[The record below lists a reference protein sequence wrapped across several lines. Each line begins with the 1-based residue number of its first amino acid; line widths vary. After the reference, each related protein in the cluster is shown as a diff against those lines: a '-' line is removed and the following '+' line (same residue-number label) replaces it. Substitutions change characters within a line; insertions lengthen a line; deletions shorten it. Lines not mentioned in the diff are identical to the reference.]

1 MMQKEKIALVTGGG
15 RGIGRETAL
24 ELARKGC
31 SVAVNYSRSEKAAR
45 ETVAEIEAI
54 GRRAFAF
61 KADVS
66 SAAEVKE
73 MFTAVAS
80 KLGPV
85 EILVCN
91 AGITRDNLLM
101 RMKDED
107 WNDVITADLSS
118 LFYCAREALR
128 PMLKARWGRII
139 AISSVTGL
147 VGNPGQCNYAA
158 AKAGM
163 TGFIKSLAREVGS
176 RGITANA
183 VAPGYIDTDMTSVLP
198 PEIRET
204 MLKNIPSGRTG
215 TPSDIAK
222 AVAFLA
228 SDDSEYIQGQVI
240 AVDGG
245 MTM

>member
-1 MMQKEKIALVTGGG
+1 MQKEKIALVTGGG

-85 EILVCN
+85 VILVCN

>member
-1 MMQKEKIALVTGGG
+1 MQNERIALVTGAS

-24 ELARKGC
+24 ELARRGC
-31 SVAVNYSRSEKAAR
+31 SVAVNYSRSEKAAE
-45 ETVAEIEAI
+45 ETVAEIEAM
-54 GRRAFAF
+54 GRRAFAV

-73 MFTAVAS
+73 MFAAVAS

-101 RMKDED
+101 RMKEDE
-107 WNDVITADLSS
+107 WNDVISADLSS
-118 LFYCAREALR
+118 LFYCAKEALR

-163 TGFIKSLAREVGS
+163 TGFIKSLAKEVGS

-183 VAPGYIDTDMTSVLP
+183 VAPGYIETDMTSELP
-198 PEIRET
+198 SEIREA

-215 TPSDIAK
+215 TPSDVAR
-222 AVAFLA
+222 AVAFIA
-228 SDDSEYIQGQVI
+228 SEDSEYIQGQVI

>member
-1 MMQKEKIALVTGGG
+1 MQKKRIALVTGGG
-15 RGIGRETAL
+15 RGIGREISL
-24 ELARKGC
+24 ELGRRGF
-31 SVAVNYSRSEKAAR
+31 SVVVNYSRSAKAAEEVVSAIGLMGR
-45 ETVAEIEAI
+45 EAI
-54 GRRAFAF
+54 AV

-66 SAAEVKE
+66 SASEVKE
-73 MFTAVAS
+73 MFACVKS
-80 KLGPV
+80 KFGPV
-85 EILVCN
+85 EVLVCN

-101 RMKDED
+101 RMKIEEWD
-107 WNDVITADLSS
+107 DVISADLSS
-118 LFYCAREALR
+118 LFYCAKEALR

-139 AISSVTGL
+139 AISSITGL

-163 TGFIKSLAREVGS
+163 TGFVKSLAREVGS
-176 RGITANA
+176 RGITVNA
-183 VAPGYIDTDMTSVLP
+183 VAPGYIETDMTSELSAEVKAA
-198 PEIRET
+198 
-204 MLKNIPSGRTG
+204 MLENIPSGRIG
-215 TPSDIAK
+215 TPSDVAK

>member
-1 MMQKEKIALVTGGG
+1 MQKERIALVTGGG
-15 RGIGRETAL
+15 RGIGREIAL
-24 ELARKGC
+24 ELARRGC
-31 SVAVNYSRSEKAAR
+31 SVALNYSRSEKAAEEAAAER
-45 ETVAEIEAI
+45 EAMGRNALTV
-54 GRRAFAF
+54 

-73 MFTAVAS
+73 MFAFVAS
-80 KLGPV
+80 KLGTV

-101 RMKDED
+101 RMKAEE
-107 WNDVITADLSS
+107 WNDVISADLSS
-118 LFYCAREALR
+118 LFYCAKEALR

-139 AISSVTGL
+139 AISSITGL
-147 VGNPGQCNYAA
+147 IGNPGQCNYAA

-183 VAPGYIDTDMTSVLP
+183 VAPGYIETDMTSELP
-198 PEIRET
+198 AEIKEA

-215 TPSDIAK
+215 TPSDVAK

>member
-1 MMQKEKIALVTGGG
+1 MQKERIALVTGGG
-15 RGIGRETAL
+15 RGIGREIAL
-24 ELARKGC
+24 ELARRGC
-31 SVAVNYSRSEKAAR
+31 SVAINFSRSEKAA
-45 ETVAEIEAI
+45 EEAAAEIEAM
-54 GRRAFAF
+54 GCKAVTV

-73 MFTAVAS
+73 MFAFVAS

-101 RMKDED
+101 RMKEDE
-107 WNDVITADLSS
+107 WNDVISADLSS
-118 LFYCAREALR
+118 LFYCAKEALR

-139 AISSVTGL
+139 AISSITGL

-183 VAPGYIDTDMTSVLP
+183 VAPGYIETDMTSVLP
-198 PEIRET
+198 EEVREA

-215 TPSDIAK
+215 TPSDVAK

-228 SDDSEYIQGQVI
+228 SDDSEYIQGQVL

>member
-1 MMQKEKIALVTGGG
+1 MQKERIALVTGGG
-15 RGIGRETAL
+15 RGIGREIAL
-24 ELARKGC
+24 ELARRGC
-31 SVAVNYSRSEKAAR
+31 SVALNYSRSEKAA
-45 ETVAEIEAI
+45 EEAAAEIEAM
-54 GRRAFAF
+54 GRKALTV

-73 MFTAVAS
+73 MFAFVAS
-80 KLGPV
+80 KLGTV

-101 RMKDED
+101 RMKAEE
-107 WNDVITADLSS
+107 WNDVISADLSS
-118 LFYCAREALR
+118 LFYCAKEALR

-139 AISSVTGL
+139 AISSITGL
-147 VGNPGQCNYAA
+147 IGNPGQCNYAA

-183 VAPGYIDTDMTSVLP
+183 VAPGYIETDMTSELP
-198 PEIRET
+198 AEIKEA

-215 TPSDIAK
+215 TPSDVAK
-222 AVAFLA
+222 AVAFLV

>member
-1 MMQKEKIALVTGGG
+1 MQKEKIALVTGGG

-158 AKAGM
+158 DKAGM

>member
-1 MMQKEKIALVTGGG
+1 MQKERIALVTGGG
-15 RGIGRETAL
+15 RGIGREIAL
-24 ELARKGC
+24 ELARRGC
-31 SVAVNYSRSEKAAR
+31 SVAVNYSRSENAA
-45 ETVAEIEAI
+45 EEAVAEIEAI
-54 GRRAFAF
+54 GRKAVAV

-73 MFTAVAS
+73 MFSFIAS
-80 KLGPV
+80 KLGDV

-101 RMKDED
+101 RMKDDE
-107 WNDVITADLSS
+107 WNDVISADLSS
-118 LFYCAREALR
+118 LFYCAKEALR

-139 AISSVTGL
+139 AISSITGL

-183 VAPGYIDTDMTSVLP
+183 VAPGYIETDMTSVLP
-198 PEIRET
+198 AQIREA
-204 MLKNIPSGRTG
+204 MLKNIPSARTG
-215 TPSDIAK
+215 TPSDVAK

>member
-1 MMQKEKIALVTGGG
+1 
-15 RGIGRETAL
+15 
-24 ELARKGC
+24 
-31 SVAVNYSRSEKAAR
+31 VNYSRSEKAA
-45 ETVAEIEAI
+45 EEAVTEIEAM
-54 GRRAFAF
+54 GRKAFAV

-73 MFTAVAS
+73 MFASVAS

-91 AGITRDNLLM
+91 AGITKDNLLM

-147 VGNPGQCNYAA
+147 VGNPGQCNYSA

-183 VAPGYIDTDMTSVLP
+183 VAPGYIETDMTSVLP
-198 PEIRET
+198 PEIREA

-215 TPSDIAK
+215 TPSDVAK

>member
-1 MMQKEKIALVTGGG
+1 MLNERIALVTGGS
-15 RGIGRETAL
+15 RGIGRETSL
-24 ELARKGC
+24 ELARRGC
-31 SVAVNYSRSEKAAR
+31 AVAVNYSRSEKAA
-45 ETVAEIEAI
+45 EDVVFQIEDMGRKAI
-54 GRRAFAF
+54 AI

-66 SAAEVKE
+66 SPSEVKE
-73 MFTAVAS
+73 MFAAAAS

-101 RMKDED
+101 RMKEEE
-107 WNDVITADLSS
+107 WNDVISADLSS
-118 LFYCAREALR
+118 LFYCAKEALR

-139 AISSVTGL
+139 AVSSVTGL
-147 VGNPGQCNYAA
+147 IGNPGQCNYAA

-183 VAPGYIDTDMTSVLP
+183 VAPGYIETDMTSELP
-198 PEIRET
+198 AEIKEA
-204 MLKNIPSGRTG
+204 MIKNIPSGRTG
-215 TPSDIAK
+215 LPSDVAK

-228 SDDSEYIQGQVI
+228 SEDSEYIQGQVL

>member
-1 MMQKEKIALVTGGG
+1 MQKEKIALVTGGG

>member
-1 MMQKEKIALVTGGG
+1 MQNERIALVTGAS

-24 ELARKGC
+24 ELARRGC
-31 SVAVNYSRSEKAAR
+31 SVAVNYSRSEKAAE
-45 ETVAEIEAI
+45 ETVAEIEAM
-54 GRRAFAF
+54 GRRAFAV

-73 MFTAVAS
+73 MFAAVAS

-101 RMKDED
+101 RMKEEE
-107 WNDVITADLSS
+107 WNDVISADLSS
-118 LFYCAREALR
+118 IFYCAKEALR

-163 TGFIKSLAREVGS
+163 TGFIKSLAKEVGS

-183 VAPGYIDTDMTSVLP
+183 VAPGYIDTDMTSELP
-198 PEIRET
+198 SEIREA

-215 TPSDIAK
+215 TPADVAK
-222 AVAFLA
+222 AVAFIA

>member
-1 MMQKEKIALVTGGG
+1 MQNERIALVTGAS

-24 ELARKGC
+24 ELARRGC
-31 SVAVNYSRSEKAAR
+31 SLAVNYSRSEKAAE
-45 ETVAEIEAI
+45 ETVAEIEAM
-54 GRRAFAF
+54 GRRAIAV

-73 MFTAVAS
+73 MFAAVAS

-101 RMKDED
+101 RMKEEE
-107 WNDVITADLSS
+107 WNDVISADLSS
-118 LFYCAREALR
+118 IFYCAKEALR

-163 TGFIKSLAREVGS
+163 TGFIKSLAKEVGS

-183 VAPGYIDTDMTSVLP
+183 VAPGYIDTDMTSELP
-198 PEIRET
+198 SEIREA

-215 TPSDIAK
+215 TPADVAK
-222 AVAFLA
+222 AVAFIA

>member
-1 MMQKEKIALVTGGG
+1 MQKERIALVTGAG
-15 RGIGRETAL
+15 RGIGREIAL
-24 ELARKGC
+24 ELARRGC
-31 SVAVNYSRSEKAAR
+31 FVALNFSRSEKAA
-45 ETVAEIEAI
+45 EEAAAEIEAM
-54 GRRAFAF
+54 GRKALTV

-66 SAAEVKE
+66 SAAEVKG
-73 MFTAVAS
+73 MFAFVAS

-101 RMKDED
+101 RMKEDE
-107 WNDVITADLSS
+107 WNDVISADLSS
-118 LFYCAREALR
+118 LFYCAKEALR

-139 AISSVTGL
+139 AISSITGL
-147 VGNPGQCNYAA
+147 IGNPGQCNYAA
-158 AKAGM
+158 AKAGV

-183 VAPGYIDTDMTSVLP
+183 VAPGYIETDMTTELP
-198 PEIRET
+198 TEVKEA

-215 TPSDIAK
+215 TPSDVAK

>member
-1 MMQKEKIALVTGGG
+1 MQKEKIALVTGGG

-240 AVDGG
+240 AVDDG

>member
-1 MMQKEKIALVTGGG
+1 MQKERIALVTGGG
-15 RGIGRETAL
+15 RGIGKAIAL
-24 ELARKGC
+24 ELGRRGY
-31 SVAVNYSRSEKAAR
+31 SVAVNYSRSEKAAEEVVSQIQAMGCR
-45 ETVAEIEAI
+45 SIAL
-54 GRRAFAF
+54 

-66 SAAEVKE
+66 SAADVKD
-73 MFTAVAS
+73 MFAEAAS

-101 RMKDED
+101 RMKNEE
-107 WNDVITADLSS
+107 WSDVISADLSS
-118 LFYCAREALR
+118 LFYCAKEALR

-139 AISSVTGL
+139 AISSVTGI
-147 VGNPGQCNYAA
+147 VGNPGQCNYSA

-183 VAPGYIDTDMTSVLP
+183 VAPGYIETDMTSELP
-198 PEIRET
+198 AEIKDA
-204 MLKNIPSGRTG
+204 MLKNIPSGRIG
-215 TPSDIAK
+215 TPSDVAK
-222 AVAFLA
+222 TVAFLA

>member
-1 MMQKEKIALVTGGG
+1 MQKERIALVTGGG
-15 RGIGRETAL
+15 RGIGREIAL
-24 ELARKGC
+24 ELARRGC
-31 SVAVNYSRSEKAAR
+31 SVALNYSRSEKAA
-45 ETVAEIEAI
+45 EEAAAEIEAM
-54 GRRAFAF
+54 GRKALTV

-73 MFTAVAS
+73 MFAFVAS

-91 AGITRDNLLM
+91 AGITRDGLLM
-101 RMKDED
+101 RMKEED
-107 WNDVITADLSS
+107 WNDVISADLTS
-118 LFYCAREALR
+118 LFYCAKEALR

-139 AISSVTGL
+139 AISSITGL
-147 VGNPGQCNYAA
+147 IGNPGQCNYSA

-183 VAPGYIDTDMTSVLP
+183 VAPGYIETDMTAALPTEVKEVL
-198 PEIRET
+198 
-204 MLKNIPSGRTG
+204 MKNIPCGRIG
-215 TPSDIAK
+215 KPIDVAK
-222 AVAFLA
+222 AVVFLA

>member
-1 MMQKEKIALVTGGG
+1 MQKERIALVTGGG
-15 RGIGRETAL
+15 RGIGREIAL
-24 ELARKGC
+24 ELARRGC
-31 SVAVNYSRSEKAAR
+31 SVAVNYSRSENAA
-45 ETVAEIEAI
+45 EEAVAEIEAI
-54 GRRAFAF
+54 GLKAVAV

-73 MFTAVAS
+73 MFSFIAS
-80 KLGPV
+80 KLGDV

-101 RMKDED
+101 RMRDDE
-107 WNDVITADLSS
+107 WNDVISADLSS
-118 LFYCAREALR
+118 LFYCAKEALR

-139 AISSVTGL
+139 AISSITGL

-183 VAPGYIDTDMTSVLP
+183 VAPGYIETDMTSVLP
-198 PEIRET
+198 AQIREA
-204 MLKNIPSGRTG
+204 MLKNIPSARTG
-215 TPSDIAK
+215 TPSDVAK

>member
-1 MMQKEKIALVTGGG
+1 MQKERIALVTGGS

-24 ELARKGC
+24 ELARRGC
-31 SVAVNYSRSEKAAR
+31 SVAVNYSRSEKAA
-45 ETVAEIEAI
+45 EEAVAEIESL
-54 GRRAFAF
+54 GRKAFAVR
-61 KADVS
+61 ADVS
-66 SAAEVKE
+66 SPSEVKE
-73 MFTAVAS
+73 MFAAVTS
-80 KLGPV
+80 RLGPV

-101 RMKDED
+101 RMKEEE
-107 WNDVITADLSS
+107 WNDVISADLSS
-118 LFYCAREALR
+118 LFYCSKEAVR

-147 VGNPGQCNYAA
+147 IGNPGQCNYSA
-158 AKAGM
+158 AKAGI

-183 VAPGYIDTDMTSVLP
+183 VAPGYIETDMTSVLP
-198 PEIRET
+198 TEIREA

-215 TPSDIAK
+215 TPSDVAK
-222 AVAFLA
+222 TVAFLA
-228 SDDSEYIQGQVI
+228 SDDSEYIQGQII

>member
-1 MMQKEKIALVTGGG
+1 MQKERIALVTGAG
-15 RGIGRETAL
+15 RGIGREIAL
-24 ELARKGC
+24 ELARRGC
-31 SVAVNYSRSEKAAR
+31 SVAVNYSRSEKSAEEAV
-45 ETVAEIEAI
+45 TEIEAM
-54 GRRAFAF
+54 GRKAFAV

-73 MFTAVAS
+73 MFASVAS

-91 AGITRDNLLM
+91 AGITKDNLLM

-147 VGNPGQCNYAA
+147 VGNPGQCNYSA

-183 VAPGYIDTDMTSVLP
+183 VAPGYIETDMTSVLP
-198 PEIRET
+198 PEIREA

-215 TPSDIAK
+215 TPSDVAK

>member
-1 MMQKEKIALVTGGG
+1 MENRRIALVTGGG
-15 RGIGRETAL
+15 RGIGRAISI
-24 ELARKGC
+24 ELARSGC
-31 SVAVNYSRSEKAAR
+31 SVAVNFSKSEKAA
-45 ETVAEIEAI
+45 EEAAAEIRSL
-54 GRRAFAF
+54 GGDSFAV

-73 MFTAVAS
+73 MFSAVSS

-91 AGITRDNLLM
+91 AGITKDNLLM
-101 RMKDED
+101 RMKEDE
-107 WNDVITADLSS
+107 WNEVISADLTS
-118 LFYCAREALR
+118 LFLCAKEALR
-128 PMLKARWGRII
+128 SMLKARWGRVI
-139 AISSVTGL
+139 AISSITGL
-147 VGNPGQCNYAA
+147 IGNPGQCNYAA

-183 VAPGYIDTDMTSVLP
+183 IAPGYIETDMTAVLP
-198 PEIRET
+198 SEIKDT
-204 MLKNIPSGRTG
+204 MLKNIPSGRIG
-215 TPSDIAK
+215 TPSDVAK

-228 SDDSEYIQGQVI
+228 SDGAEYIQGQVI

>member
-1 MMQKEKIALVTGGG
+1 MQNERIALVTGGG
-15 RGIGRETAL
+15 RGIGREISL
-24 ELARKGC
+24 ELARRGC
-31 SVAVNYSRSEKAAR
+31 SVAVNYSRSEKAA
-45 ETVAEIEAI
+45 EEVVSEIKAM
-54 GRRAFAF
+54 GRRSFAV

-66 SAAEVKE
+66 SAGEVKK
-73 MFTAVAS
+73 MFSDTES
-80 KLGPV
+80 NLGSV

-91 AGITRDNLLM
+91 AGITRDNLLI
-101 RMKDED
+101 RMKDEE
-107 WNDVITADLSS
+107 WNDVVSADLSS
-118 LFYCAREALR
+118 LFYCAKEALR
-128 PMLKARWGRII
+128 PMVKARWGRII
-139 AISSVTGL
+139 AISSITGL

-183 VAPGYIDTDMTSVLP
+183 VAPGYIDTDMTVELP
-198 PEIRET
+198 AAIKEA
-204 MLKNIPSGRTG
+204 MLKNIPSGRIG
-215 TPSDIAK
+215 TPSDVAK

>member
-1 MMQKEKIALVTGGG
+1 MQNERIALVTGAS

-24 ELARKGC
+24 ELARRGC
-31 SVAVNYSRSEKAAR
+31 SVAVNYSRSEKAAE
-45 ETVAEIEAI
+45 ETVAEIEAM
-54 GRRAFAF
+54 GRRAFAV

-73 MFTAVAS
+73 MFAAVAS

-101 RMKDED
+101 RMKEDE
-107 WNDVITADLSS
+107 WNDVISADLSS
-118 LFYCAREALR
+118 LFYCAKEALR

-163 TGFIKSLAREVGS
+163 TGFIKSLAKEVGS

-183 VAPGYIDTDMTSVLP
+183 VAPGYIDTDMTSELP
-198 PEIRET
+198 SEIREA

-215 TPSDIAK
+215 TPADVAK
-222 AVAFLA
+222 AVAFIA

>member
-1 MMQKEKIALVTGGG
+1 MQNERIALVTGAS

-24 ELARKGC
+24 ELARRGC
-31 SVAVNYSRSEKAAR
+31 SLAVNYSRSEKAAE
-45 ETVAEIEAI
+45 ETVAEIEAM
-54 GRRAFAF
+54 GRRAIAV

-73 MFTAVAS
+73 MFAAVAS

>member
-1 MMQKEKIALVTGGG
+1 MQKERIALVTGGG
-15 RGIGRETAL
+15 RGIGREIAL
-24 ELARKGC
+24 ELARRGC
-31 SVAVNYSRSEKAAR
+31 SVALNYSRSEKAA
-45 ETVAEIEAI
+45 EEAAAEIEAM
-54 GRRAFAF
+54 GRKALTV

-73 MFTAVAS
+73 MFAFVAS
-80 KLGPV
+80 KPRTV
-85 EILVCN
+85 DILVCN

-101 RMKDED
+101 RMKAEE
-107 WNDVITADLSS
+107 WNDVISADLSS
-118 LFYCAREALR
+118 LFYCAKEALR

-139 AISSVTGL
+139 AISSITGL
-147 VGNPGQCNYAA
+147 IGNPGQCNYAA

-183 VAPGYIDTDMTSVLP
+183 VAPGYIETDMTSELP
-198 PEIRET
+198 AEIKEA

-215 TPSDIAK
+215 TPSDVAK
-222 AVAFLA
+222 AVAFLV

>member
-1 MMQKEKIALVTGGG
+1 MQKEKIALVTGGG

-24 ELARKGC
+24 ELARTGC

>member
-1 MMQKEKIALVTGGG
+1 MQKERIALVTGGG
-15 RGIGRETAL
+15 RGIGREIAL
-24 ELARKGC
+24 ELARRGC
-31 SVAVNYSRSEKAAR
+31 SVAVNYSRSEKAA
-45 ETVAEIEAI
+45 EGAVAEIEAI
-54 GRRAFAF
+54 GCKAVAV

-73 MFTAVAS
+73 MFAFVAS
-80 KLGPV
+80 KLAPV

-91 AGITRDNLLM
+91 AGITKDNLLM
-101 RMKDED
+101 RMKDDE
-107 WNDVITADLSS
+107 WNDVISADLSS
-118 LFYCAREALR
+118 LFYCAKEALR
-128 PMLKARWGRII
+128 PMLRARWGRII
-139 AISSVTGL
+139 AISSITGL

-183 VAPGYIDTDMTSVLP
+183 VAPGYIETDMTSELP
-198 PEIRET
+198 TEIKEA

-215 TPSDIAK
+215 IPSDVAK

>member
-1 MMQKEKIALVTGGG
+1 MQNERIALVTGAS

-24 ELARKGC
+24 ELARRGC
-31 SVAVNYSRSEKAAR
+31 SVAVNYSRSEKAAE
-45 ETVAEIEAI
+45 ETVSEIEAM
-54 GRRAFAF
+54 GRRAIAV

-73 MFTAVAS
+73 MFAAVAS

-101 RMKDED
+101 RMKEEE
-107 WNDVITADLSS
+107 WNDVISADLSS
-118 LFYCAREALR
+118 IFYCAKEALR

-163 TGFIKSLAREVGS
+163 TGFIKSLAKEVGS

-183 VAPGYIDTDMTSVLP
+183 VAPGYIDTDMTSELP
-198 PEIRET
+198 SEIREA

-215 TPSDIAK
+215 TPADVAK
-222 AVAFLA
+222 AVAFIA

>member
-1 MMQKEKIALVTGGG
+1 MQKERIALVTGGG
-15 RGIGRETAL
+15 RGIGREIAL
-24 ELARKGC
+24 ELARRGC
-31 SVAVNYSRSEKAAR
+31 SVALNYSRSEKAA
-45 ETVAEIEAI
+45 EEAAAEIEAM
-54 GRRAFAF
+54 GRKALTV

-73 MFTAVAS
+73 MFAFVAS

-101 RMKDED
+101 RMKAEE
-107 WNDVITADLSS
+107 WNDVISADLSS
-118 LFYCAREALR
+118 LFYCAKEALR

-139 AISSVTGL
+139 AISSITGL
-147 VGNPGQCNYAA
+147 IGNPGQCNYAA

-183 VAPGYIDTDMTSVLP
+183 VAPGYI
-198 PEIRET
+198 ET
-204 MLKNIPSGRTG
+204 
-215 TPSDIAK
+215 
-222 AVAFLA
+222 
-228 SDDSEYIQGQVI
+228 
-240 AVDGG
+240 
-245 MTM
+245 